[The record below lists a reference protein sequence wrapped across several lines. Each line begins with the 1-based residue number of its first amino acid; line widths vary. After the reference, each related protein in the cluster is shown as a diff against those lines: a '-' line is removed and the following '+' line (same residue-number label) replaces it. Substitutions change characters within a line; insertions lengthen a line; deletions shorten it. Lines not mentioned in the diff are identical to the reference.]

1 MIRAATTLRLKSC
14 ATTIALSAAGRVL
27 KISSPLLASRIAW
40 ARSIS
45 HSVPSQ
51 NKLEGSRIYDEVTS
65 NAEDRLELG
74 TTSKPRRFFPPSKSL
89 HVARVRPEA
98 SDEEFRNAFS
108 GLKGLVKAELIFN
121 SGPLRDYK
129 NTTSRGFGFLHFEN
143 EDAAAAAA
151 EQLEWNPIWIRGQET
166 KINPYTSRTLDS
178 AEPSHTL
185 HLSGLP
191 LELQYLEVVE
201 LLRERSLN
209 QKSIRFMTD
218 KELNFLGAVGVA
230 FEDTAS
236 GINAKQALIGASL
249 GGMKLREHNVQ
260 YG

>member
-1 MIRAATTLRLKSC
+1 MIRTATTLRLKSC
-14 ATTIALSAAGRVL
+14 ATTIGLSPAGRVL
-27 KISSPLLASRIAW
+27 RISSSPLVSRIAW

-45 HSVPSQ
+45 HLVPSQ
-51 NKLEGSRIYDEVTS
+51 SKLEGSRIYDEVTS

-74 TTSKPRRFFPPSKSL
+74 TTSKSRRFFPPSKSL

-108 GLKGLVKAELIFN
+108 GLKGLVKAEL
-121 SGPLRDYK
+121 S
-129 NTTSRGFGFLHFEN
+129 GFGFLHFEN

-166 KINPYTSRTLDS
+166 KINPYTSRTIDS

-230 FEDTAS
+230 FKDTAS
-236 GINAKQALIGASL
+236 GSNAKQALIGASL
-249 GGMKLREHNVQ
+249 GGMELREHNVQ